1 MSSYMERDERLEQ
14 LVENMEEDG
23 QPFHGG
29 SRATL
34 ANEAI
39 LQFVNFMM
47 TRHKE
52 EFTDYLKKERI
63 KHSLKGENHE

>member
-1 MSSYMERDERLEQ
+1 MERDERLEQ
-14 LVENMEEDG
+14 LVENMEGFG

-29 SRATL
+29 SRAAV

-47 TRHKE
+47 DRHKE